1 MKKDKVNYNLVNL
14 LLIMAIAYIVIVT
27 NAYWSGILFRV
38 FNIILPFFFAFVLAY
53 ILHPFVKR
61 LEEKG
66 IRRSL
71 ALATVVI
78 IFFGL
83 IVALLWITLPAIYDQ
98 LIAFSK
104 SVPKII
110 TDMSNRLNLD
120 LGDYQTSITESLND
134 LIKNMGS
141 YISTGTIDILGKS
154 VNFLTDMI
162 IVFMVGV
169 YFLIDMDKIRGF
181 IKKYLRRFKRE
192 YDYVKA
198 LDNEMGKYLHG
209 LAIFMLIQLVEY
221 SLLFRIIG
229 HPSWLL
235 LGVLACVTTVIP
247 YFGGLITNII
257 ACITAS
263 VVSTKLFVLT
273 LIITLIFPNI
283 DGYVISPHVYG
294 KTNNI
299 NPILVIFVAAICS
312 SLFGILGIALG
323 LPLYLIIR
331 TTWNFFNEDIK
342 GYIGDR
348 KEESKKKK
356 KENKA

>member
-1 MKKDKVNYNLVNL
+1 
-14 LLIMAIAYIVIVT
+14 MAIAYIVIVT
-27 NAYWSGILFRV
+27 NGYWSGIIFKIIE
-38 FNIILPFFFAFVLAY
+38 IILPFFFAFCLAY
-53 ILHPFVKR
+53 ILHPFVKK
-61 LEEKG
+61 LESKG

-78 IFFGL
+78 IFFGI
-83 IVALLWITLPAIYDQ
+83 IVALLCITLPAIYDQ
-98 LIAFSK
+98 LVSFTK

-110 TDMSNRLNLD
+110 TDISTRFDLD
-120 LGDYQTSITESLND
+120 LGEYQDSITDALNN

-141 YISTGTIDILGKS
+141 YISDGTIEVLGKS
-154 VNFLTDMI
+154 VNFLTKMLV
-162 IVFMVGV
+162 VFMVGV

-192 YDYVKA
+192 YEYVKA
-198 LDNEMGKYLHG
+198 LDKEMGNYLHG
-209 LAIFMLIQLVEY
+209 LAIFMLIQLIEY
-221 SLLFRIIG
+221 SLLFKIIG

-247 YFGGLITNII
+247 YFGGLFTNII

-263 VVSTKLFVLT
+263 VVSTKLFVMT

-323 LPLYLIIR
+323 LPLYLIMR

-348 KEESKKKK
+348 KEEKSKKKA
-356 KENKA
+356 NK